1 MARRQQRQGSS
12 PIAGIVAIL
21 FVAMMLWIAFS
32 AVKGVFA
39 ILSWLALP
47 LFVLAIIMNYKVV
60 TDYMQWVVDKIKAD
74 PLKGL
79 LIAGGSV
86 IAYPLVSAWLAFK
99 AFTTKKKARSEKKNK
114 KGQYVKYEEVDEVEE
129 DDFLDL
135 EDLDKVKTKQKQ
147 AQPQSRDNNYDDL
160 FE

>member
-1 MARRQQRQGSS
+1 MARRQQRQSSS

-60 TDYMQWVVDKIKAD
+60 TGYIQWVFDKIKTD
-74 PLKGL
+74 PVKGL

-86 IAYPLVSAWLAFK
+86 IGYPLVSAWLAFK
-99 AFTTKKKARSEKKNK
+99 AFTTKKMARSGGQEKK
-114 KGQYVKYEEVDEVEE
+114 GDYVKYEEVEE
-129 DDFLDL
+129 DDDFLEL